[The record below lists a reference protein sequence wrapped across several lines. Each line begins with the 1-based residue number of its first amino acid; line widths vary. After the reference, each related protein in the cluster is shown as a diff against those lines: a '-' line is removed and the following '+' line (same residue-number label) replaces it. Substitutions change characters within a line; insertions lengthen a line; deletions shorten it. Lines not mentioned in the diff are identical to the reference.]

1 MKLKLI
7 SILLSIIFIALAI
20 IHILFPNINM
30 DIITVIFI
38 IFAFLPW
45 IFPYI
50 KSLEF
55 PGGIKIELKDTKLAT
70 EKILKNLKNAGYTI
84 NSFDSTKNINMKAD
98 SEKNYESAQIKILRS
113 VASSDP
119 NLALVGFRIEIEKII
134 RNIAKRYN
142 LDDTKPLKWIINQ
155 LENLNVLPKELS
167 SGLIELISLGNRAAH
182 GAEVSKE
189 AAEWVLE
196 TGPPVLKILK
206 TL

>member
-1 MKLKLI
+1 MKLILI

-70 EKILKNLKNAGYTI
+70 EKILKNAGYTI

-98 SEKNYESAQIKILRS
+98 SERNYESAQIKLLRS

-142 LDDTKPLKWIINQ
+142 LDDTKPLKLIINQ